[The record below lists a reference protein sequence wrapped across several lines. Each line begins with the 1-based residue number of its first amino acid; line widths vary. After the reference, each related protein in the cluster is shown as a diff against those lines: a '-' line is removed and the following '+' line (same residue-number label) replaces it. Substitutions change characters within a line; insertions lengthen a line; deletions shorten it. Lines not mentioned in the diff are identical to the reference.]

1 MEKIKNYVERFF
13 RTKEMK
19 RAYQLSALEVGLVL
33 SEMSGADGNR
43 LLAMICT
50 LFNYGYAKGYRACQA
65 EMKKGG
71 A

>member
-1 MEKIKNYVERFF
+1 MEKIKSYVERFF

-19 RAYQLSALEVGLVL
+19 RSYQLSAVEVGSLL
-33 SEMSGADGNR
+33 AEMSGADGNK
-43 LLAMICT
+43 LFAMICT